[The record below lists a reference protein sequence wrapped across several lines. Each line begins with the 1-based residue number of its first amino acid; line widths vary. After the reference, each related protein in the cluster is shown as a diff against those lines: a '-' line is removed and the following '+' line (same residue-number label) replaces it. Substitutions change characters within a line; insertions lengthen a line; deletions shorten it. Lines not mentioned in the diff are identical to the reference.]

1 MSSTIR
7 FLCDTGEVVN
17 ARSIELAAAGV
28 KNKNK
33 KIGKKYKNNKDSLNK
48 NNFLLITYHSDF
60 TGATVNRQN
69 INVVYKSIITNK

>member
-17 ARSIELAAAGV
+17 ARSYELVAAGV

-48 NNFLLITYHSDF
+48 NNFLLVTYHSDF
-60 TGATVNRQN
+60 TGANGQPPE
-69 INVVYKSIITNK
+69 YQCCLQKHHNK